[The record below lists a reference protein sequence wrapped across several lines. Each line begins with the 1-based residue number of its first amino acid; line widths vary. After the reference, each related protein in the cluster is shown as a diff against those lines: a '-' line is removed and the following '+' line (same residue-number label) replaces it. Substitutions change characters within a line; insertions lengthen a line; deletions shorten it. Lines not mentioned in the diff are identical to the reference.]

1 MTATKDFDP
10 PGRFIKQ
17 DPKTLKWKELN
28 EEMVIRKIFQALRD
42 ERRIRRMKLDF
53 SLEHDNLD
61 KSSTALNQD
70 ETGLHSKSAFNDDEI
85 TFIIETFLPA

>member
-17 DPKTLKWKELN
+17 DPITLKWEELS

-42 ERRIRRMKLDF
+42 GRRRNKMKLDS
-53 SLEHDNLD
+53 SLEHDDLD

-70 ETGLHSKSAFNDDEI
+70 ETGLHSKSAFNGDEI